1 MLAWSY
7 FTACAKPFYGFDIL
21 ICIFLVCNLSH
32 FTTLF
37 DWNGP
42 ALWLKTHRNLTQMT
56 TLFSVISP
64 RDSFWVLQSLDSQ
77 YFAIYR
83 KTVHILN
90 EEDFRFEFANLMNT
104 IVNIL
109 EKN

>member
-1 MLAWSY
+1 M
-7 FTACAKPFYGFDIL
+7 
-21 ICIFLVCNLSH
+21 
-32 FTTLF
+32 
-37 DWNGP
+37 
-42 ALWLKTHRNLTQMT
+42 
-56 TLFSVISP
+56 
-64 RDSFWVLQSLDSQ
+64 QSLDSQ

-90 EEDFRFEFANLMNT
+90 EEDFRFEFANLMKT